1 MCITLCDL
9 AVCVCVYLQLVN
21 DFAVS
26 EPAVSA
32 KLLGMLSKQGS
43 ALSEGLKT
51 LKEDLTFAEDLV
63 LVRSPHFLSHF
74 PSPLLMHSCDP

>member
-1 MCITLCDL
+1 MCSVFCALS
-9 AVCVCVYLQLVN
+9 VCAQLVN

-32 KLLGMLSKQGS
+32 KLLGMLSTQGS

-63 LVRSPHFLSHF
+63 LVR
-74 PSPLLMHSCDP
+74 CDPPAVHATLFIAYM

>member
-1 MCITLCDL
+1 MLIELACVFCVLCS
-9 AVCVCVYLQLVN
+9 VLQLVN

-32 KLLGMLSKQGS
+32 KLLGMLSSQGS

-63 LVRSPHFLSHF
+63 LVR
-74 PSPLLMHSCDP
+74 